1 MITLGAK
8 EANAA
13 KETGIALA
21 VAHRAEILAKA
32 REVAR
37 DLARH
42 AEYQETNADEVA
54 AQLELQGIDSTEL
67 GNAAGAIFRGKDWT
81 FVGYKKSVRVSRHA
95 NKIGIWAFN
104 PQA

>member
-8 EANAA
+8 QSEAA
-13 KETGIALA
+13 KEAGIAQA
-21 VAHRAEILAKA
+21 ASHRAEILREA
-32 REVAR
+32 REA
-37 DLARH
+37 ARH
-42 AEYQETNADEVA
+42 LSWLHGETNADEVA
-54 AQLELQGIDSTEL
+54 AQLELQSIDSTEL
-67 GNAAGAIFRGKDWT
+67 GNAAGAIFRGKGWT